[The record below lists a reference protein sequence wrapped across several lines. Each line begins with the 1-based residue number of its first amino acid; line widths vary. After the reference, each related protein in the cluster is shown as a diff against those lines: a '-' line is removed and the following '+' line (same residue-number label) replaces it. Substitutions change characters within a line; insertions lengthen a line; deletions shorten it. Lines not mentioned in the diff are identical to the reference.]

1 MSAPFFLPF
10 NFQPS
15 SVAVK
20 TGSYT
25 IPAGKY
31 ARVTVEVD
39 SGGIFT
45 IDAVS
50 ALTSAAFVNVDSTS
64 GSGTGSVTYTVPTGF
79 KASVSGIATGES
91 AFSVN
96 NNGDQLLGT
105 SIHTNLFNIGPAG
118 TLTVYTSLLG
128 FARVQGLATPS
139 NATNRQA
146 TFWLPT
152 GTIIN
157 GSGNWRAVVEE
168 YNEIT

>member
-1 MSAPFFLPF
+1 MASNLYIPF
-10 NFQPS
+10 NFAPS

-31 ARVTVEVD
+31 ARVIVEVD

-45 IDAVS
+45 INAVN
-50 ALTSAAFVNVDSTS
+50 AVTSAAFANIDVGS
-64 GSGTGSVTYTVPTGF
+64 GSSPTSYSVPTGF
-79 KASVSGIATGES
+79 KASATLSCSSGSGTITLNGNSTEVTPVNTYS
-91 AFSVN
+91 SEFS
-96 NNGDQLLGT
+96 
-105 SIHTNLFNIGPAG
+105 IGPGGSYSITG
-118 TLTVYTSLLG
+118 TNGHLHI
-128 FARVQGLATPS
+128 QGVATPS

-146 TFWLPT
+146 DLWVPT

-157 GSGNWRAVVEE
+157 GSGNWRAVVME